1 MRYTDPML
9 DALRQEGDP
18 PADGLV
24 ADLGA
29 RGELDDV
36 SRLLSTLLRN
46 DQAVPA
52 ELPEPVAAWVEATGR
67 LPSWANLRRL
77 ERGAAFFAEH
87 GVLISLILAT
97 DGLIECYAARKGVRV
112 LTQTYRLAQNPYR
125 RIAETAQWVLLVMAP
140 GGLSA
145 PGGQG
150 IRATQKVRLMHAAIR
165 YLISQRGGW
174 NTRDLGVPINQEDL
188 AGTLMAFS
196 YIVVRDLRKLGIA
209 VSDQEAEDFLYIW
222 RTVGEMLGIRPSV
235 MPVSMTEAAALT
247 EAIFRRHHGP
257 SPDGVLMTKALLDLH
272 RQMLP
277 GELFDGIFPG
287 LVRFW
292 AGDQVADWMEVP
304 RTPWEEVVERVSRVI
319 GQAEQARERLGAVL
333 GQALHQGHSASD
345 PAGAPPRPTGAQA
358 DWLRPAA
365 YRLGIAMLQ
374 ATAIAMSG
382 YERAAFKIPTS
393 LRSKWNL

>member
-1 MRYTDPML
+1 MRYTDSLL
-9 DALRQEGDP
+9 DALRTEGDP
-18 PADGLV
+18 PADRLV
-24 ADLGA
+24 AALAA

-36 SRLLSTLLRN
+36 SRLLTTLLQG

-52 ELPEPVAAWVEATGR
+52 ELPPPVAAWVEATGR

-87 GVLISLILAT
+87 GVLISLVLAT
-97 DGLIECYAARKGVRV
+97 DGLIECYAARKGVKV
-112 LTQTYRLAQNPYR
+112 LAQTYRLAQNPYR

-140 GGLSA
+140 GGLGPG

-165 YLISQRGGW
+165 YLIERRGGW
-174 NTRDLGVPINQEDL
+174 DAPDLGVPINQEDM

-196 YIVVRDLRKLGIA
+196 YIVVRDLRKLGVR

-222 RTVGEMLGIRPSV
+222 RAVGEMLGIRPSV
-235 MPVSMTEAAALT
+235 MPVSMAEAAALT

-257 SPDGVLMTKALLDLH
+257 SPEGVLMTKALLDLH

-292 AGDQVADWMEVP
+292 AGDQVADWLEVP
-304 RTPWEEVVERVSRVI
+304 QTPWEGVVERVSRVV
-319 GQAEQARERLGAVL
+319 GMGEAASARLGA
-333 GQALHQGHSASD
+333 
-345 PAGAPPRPTGAQA
+345 APTLLRLAAQ
-358 DWLRPAA
+358 RI
-365 YRLGIAMLQ
+365 GMAMLQ
-374 ATAIAMSG
+374 ATAIAMTG
-382 YERAAFKIPTS
+382 YERATFTIPTS

>member
-1 MRYTDPML
+1 VRYADPML

-18 PADGLV
+18 PADRLV

-36 SRLLSTLLRN
+36 SRLLTTLLRN

-52 ELPEPVAAWVEATGR
+52 DLPPPVGAWVEATGH
-67 LPSWANLRRL
+67 LPSWVSLRRL

-97 DGLIECYAARKGVRV
+97 DGLIECYAARKGVKV

-140 GGLSA
+140 GGLTA
-145 PGGQG
+145 PDGRG
-150 IRATQKVRLMHAAIR
+150 IRATQKIRLMHSAIR
-165 YLISQRGGW
+165 YLIAQRGGW
-174 NTRDLGVPINQEDL
+174 DTRDLGVPINQEDL

-196 YIVVRDLRKLGIA
+196 YIVIRDLRKLGIA
-209 VSDQEAEDFLYIW
+209 VSDREAEDFLYIW
-222 RTVGEMLGIRPSV
+222 RAVGEMLGIRASTIPLN
-235 MPVSMTEAAALT
+235 MAEAAALT

-257 SPDGVLMTKALLDLH
+257 SPDGVLMTRALLDLH

-304 RTPWEEVVERVSRVI
+304 QTPWEGVVERASRVV
-319 GQAEQARERLGAVL
+319 GEV
-333 GQALHQGHSASD
+333 D
-345 PAGAPPRPTGAQA
+345 APNLP

-365 YRLGIAMLQ
+365 HRIGMAMLQ
-374 ATAIAMSG
+374 ATAIAMTG
-382 YERAAFKIPTS
+382 YERAAFNIPTS

>member
-1 MRYTDPML
+1 MRYSDPML

-18 PADGLV
+18 PADRLV

-29 RGELDDV
+29 RGELENV
-36 SRLLSTLLRN
+36 SRLLAALLRN

-52 ELPEPVAAWVEATGR
+52 DLPPPVAAWVEATGH
-67 LPSWANLRRL
+67 LPAWVAPRRL

-97 DGLIECYAARKGVRV
+97 DALIECYAARKGVKV

-140 GGLSA
+140 GGLTA

-150 IRATQKVRLMHAAIR
+150 IRATQKIRLMHAAIR
-165 YLISQRGGW
+165 FLILQRGGW
-174 NTRDLGVPINQEDL
+174 DTRDLGIPINQEDL

-209 VSDQEAEDFLYIW
+209 VSEAEAEDFLYIW
-222 RTVGEMLGIRPSV
+222 RAVGEMLGIRPSV
-235 MPVSMTEAAALT
+235 IPVTMNEAAGLT

-257 SPDGVLMTKALLDLH
+257 SPDGVLMTRALLDLH

-277 GELFDGIFPG
+277 GDLFDGIFPA

-292 AGDQVADWMEVP
+292 AGEQVADWMEVP
-304 RTPWEEVVERVSRVI
+304 RTPWEGVVERVSRVV
-319 GQAEQARERLGAVL
+319 GAV
-333 GQALHQGHSASD
+333 
-345 PAGAPPRPTGAQA
+345 PAVNLP

-365 YRLGIAMLQ
+365 HQIGIAVLQ
-374 ATAIAMSG
+374 ATAIAMTG
-382 YERAAFKIPTS
+382 YERSAFNIPAS